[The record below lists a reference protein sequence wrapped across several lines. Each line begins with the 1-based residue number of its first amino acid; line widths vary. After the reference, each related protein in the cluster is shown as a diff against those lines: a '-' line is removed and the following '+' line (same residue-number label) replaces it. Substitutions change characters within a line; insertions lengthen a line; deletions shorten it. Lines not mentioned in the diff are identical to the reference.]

1 MEEGAQQLV
10 EMVTYRASFAP
21 RLAYDLL
28 TQGATVAQAR
38 AALKQH
44 KDVMLA
50 AERFLEGKFDH
61 IQDEDGDVQMEEA
74 KASIK
79 KKVRPP
85 VRLCITSHCASP
97 NPKKPRRP
105 MKMMTR
111 WDQATMRTTVSALPA
126 SDDAQYA
133 KIRIRRCR

>member
-10 EMVTYRASFAP
+10 EMVTCKASFAP
-21 RLAYDLL
+21 RLAYDSLL

-85 VRLCITSHCASP
+85 VRACITTHCASP
-97 NPKKPRRP
+97 NPKN
-105 MKMMTR
+105 
-111 WDQATMRTTVSALPA
+111 L
-126 SDDAQYA
+126 DA
-133 KIRIRRCR
+133 R

>member
-1 MEEGAQQLV
+1 MEAGVQQLV
-10 EMVTYRASFAP
+10 EMVTHRASFAP

-28 TQGATVAQAR
+28 TQGASVAQAR

-85 VRLCITSHCASP
+85 VRVWFTTHCANP
-97 NPKKPRRP
+97 NPKKLRRP
-105 MKMMTR
+105 MKMTTR
-111 WDQATMRTTVSALPA
+111 WGQATKRTTVSSTSNKRPC
-126 SDDAQYA
+126 
-133 KIRIRRCR
+133 IIC